1 MLHSEV
7 AYSAVLNV
15 EMPLRVVNK
24 RRSGKG
30 GGAHGFVLGM
40 LVSLGVAGVLGDLA
54 VGLPGGLLAGK

>member
-1 MLHSEV
+1 
-7 AYSAVLNV
+7 
-15 EMPLRVVNK
+15 MPLRVVNK

-40 LVSLGVAGVLGDLA
+40 LVSLGVAGVLGDMA